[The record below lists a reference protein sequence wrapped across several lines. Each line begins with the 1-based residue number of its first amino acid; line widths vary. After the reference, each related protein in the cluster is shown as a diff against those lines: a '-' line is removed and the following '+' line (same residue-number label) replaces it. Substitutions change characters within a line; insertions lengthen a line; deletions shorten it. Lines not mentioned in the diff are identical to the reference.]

1 MVVWLDALKFM
12 ENMGRKIAV
21 CLPLAVAAVLLAAT
35 SLFVAGPALQ
45 SSSPTVTLSPAT
57 ALPNQSIIVTGKG
70 FTTGGGTKVSS
81 IAIGVSLIPVE
92 KINFGSAVDVDN
104 GGNFVAN
111 VVIPLNSATLT
122 PGSYSVE
129 ATDSAGVKASTSL
142 TIPTPTLSVSPTSSR
157 VGSTVTATGA
167 NFPINNG
174 GFGADNTPA
183 ITIEYEVNGGT
194 SRSVVTVFPDSS
206 GGFTATFT
214 VPVDA
219 PVPSSDN
226 IVRALISGASAAAT
240 TKHSVPN
247 PILTPSPAKGAPG
260 TEVTLTGSDFK
271 AFATVTSLTLGG
283 LDVVDLSGLHTDAI
297 GGFTITFVVPETYG
311 GAQPVSVEVGGS
323 RYTTVFHVEAGFTGP
338 ALPPESISL
347 ASSLWPMED
356 NLVRVFYFDNATK
369 KWAFYDPRPAFARAS
384 TLTEL
389 VEGRA
394 YWIEVKTDQTAI
406 LGSRVIPF
414 TEGWNLISW

>member
-1 MVVWLDALKFM
+1 
-12 ENMGRKIAV
+12 MGRKIAV
-21 CLPLAVAAVLLAAT
+21 YFSLALAVVLFT
-35 SLFVAGPALQ
+35 TTGSLVTELSVAFAELRLQ

-57 ALPNQSIIVTGKG
+57 ALPNQSITITGKG
-70 FTTGGGTKVSS
+70 FTTGGRTKVSS
-81 IAIGVSLIPVE
+81 ITIGGDLIPVE

-111 VVIPLNSATLT
+111 VVIPLNSTTLT

-129 ATDSAGVKASTSL
+129 ATDSAGVKASASL

-167 NFPINNG
+167 NFPINND

-194 SRSVVTVFPDSS
+194 PRSVVTVFPDSA
-206 GGFTATFT
+206 GGFTTTFT

-226 IVRALISGASAAAT
+226 IVRALISGTSAAAT
-240 TKHSVPN
+240 AKHSVPN

-260 TEVTLTGSDFK
+260 TEVTLTGSYFK
-271 AFATVTSLTLGG
+271 AFATVASLTLGG

-311 GAQPVSVEVGGS
+311 GAQPVSVQIGGS

-338 ALPPESISL
+338 ALPPEPISL
-347 ASSLWPMED
+347 ASALWP
-356 NLVRVFYFDNATK
+356 
-369 KWAFYDPRPAFARAS
+369 
-384 TLTEL
+384 
-389 VEGRA
+389 
-394 YWIEVKTDQTAI
+394 
-406 LGSRVIPF
+406 LG
-414 TEGWNLISW
+414 G